1 MQKKKTMM
9 VDMDDVITS
18 GRFMD
23 YVNEY
28 YGYEVDTSKVD
39 TYYFQDALFGDK
51 KADFFEFLKEKNLYL
66 DAELFPDCYDVLKD
80 LNDRYQILVC
90 TDYIWKEMI
99 SSAGSNLKNKYDY
112 LYERLDFLNPRDFVF
127 TANKS
132 VINCDIKLDDKPV
145 NLEGASTKLLFTA
158 WHNKKMTKEE
168 LDKEEIIRVDNWKDV
183 HKVLTLTNKPR

>member
-1 MQKKKTMM
+1 MEKKTMM

-18 GRFMD
+18 GRFID

-28 YGYEVDTSKVD
+28 YGYEVDTSKID

-90 TDYIWKEMI
+90 TDYIWNEMI
-99 SSAGSNLKNKYDY
+99 SSAGINLKNKYDY

-132 VINCDIKLDDKPV
+132 VINTDIKLDDKPV
-145 NLEGASTKLLFTA
+145 NLKGASTKLLFSA

-168 LDKEEIIRVDNWKDV
+168 LDKEKIIRVDNWKDV
-183 HKVLTLTNKPR
+183 HKVLTYTNKPR